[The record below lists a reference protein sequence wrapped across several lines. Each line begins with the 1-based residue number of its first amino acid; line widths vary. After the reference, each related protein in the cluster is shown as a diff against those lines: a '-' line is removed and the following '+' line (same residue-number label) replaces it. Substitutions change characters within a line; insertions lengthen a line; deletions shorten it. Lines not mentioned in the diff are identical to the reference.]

1 VELGEERPRERRSTA
16 LIGAEMR
23 RIGGG
28 GGLAGAMWRGEVGAR
43 RSVQR
48 RQRPGHAG
56 HERAG
61 MAAQNRESGTLMC
74 GPHGTVPVGQVK
86 WRSINLN

>member
-1 VELGEERPRERRSTA
+1 MRGARRGTTKGEALDGFNRSRK
-16 LIGAEMR
+16 EKN
-23 RIGGG
+23 GGG
-28 GGLAGAMWRGEVGAR
+28 GGVGRCKVGAR

-61 MAAQNRESGTLMC
+61 VAAQNRESGTLMC